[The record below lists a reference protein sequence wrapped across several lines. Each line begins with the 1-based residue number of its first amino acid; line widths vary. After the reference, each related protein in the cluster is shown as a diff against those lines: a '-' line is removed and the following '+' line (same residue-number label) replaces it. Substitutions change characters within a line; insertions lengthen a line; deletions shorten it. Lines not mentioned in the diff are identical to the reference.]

1 MPDKVQRVK
10 GVNDILPGEAKQWQ
24 ALEAVIQRVMKNYA
38 YGEIRPP
45 IFEKTELFA
54 RGVGEDTDIVSKEM
68 YSFSDMSGSSLT
80 LRPEL
85 TAGVVRSYI
94 QNNLQQVS
102 PVQKLWYEGPMFR
115 QERPQKGRYRQFWQ
129 FGAEAI
135 GSPNPEQDAE
145 MIVLFYAIL
154 QELGIADSVT
164 LKINSVGDAE
174 SRASYRSALQDYLRP
189 HLSELS
195 ETSQRRFESN
205 PLRILD
211 SKAPDDKEI
220 VKDAPK
226 IRECLNEVSAAHYEQ
241 VLDMLKAMEIPY
253 VQDDLLV
260 RGLDYYTH
268 TIFEF
273 TSDALGAQDAICGGG
288 RYNDLVQELGGASVP
303 AIGWASGIE
312 RLLLVIEAINPTNT
326 KASLDLFLV
335 VQGDDLRGKAPKLI
349 RKWRTAGLSCDSD
362 SLRRSVKAQMREAN
376 RQGAKYVAILG
387 EDEFSQGVVQL
398 KNFESGEQQAVAFD
412 QVVNSIKSQAVFLSA
427 AKNLDP

>member
-1 MPDKVQRVK
+1 MPQKIQRVK
-10 GVNDILPGEAKQWQ
+10 GVNDILPAEAKQWQ
-24 ALEAVIQRVMKNYA
+24 ALEAVVKKVMDRYA

-45 IFEKTELFA
+45 LFEKTELFA

-68 YSFSDMSGSSLT
+68 YTFSDMSKSSLT

-94 QNNLQQVS
+94 QNNLQQIS

-129 FGAEAI
+129 VGAEAI

-145 MIVLFYAIL
+145 MIALFYAIL
-154 QELGIADSVT
+154 EELGIAESVT
-164 LKINSVGDAE
+164 LKINSVGDSE
-174 SRASYRSALQDYLRP
+174 SRAQYRSALQDFLRP
-189 HLSELS
+189 HLSDLS
-195 ETSQRRFESN
+195 ETSQHRFETN

-211 SKAPDDKEI
+211 SKAPNDKAL
-220 VKDAPK
+220 VQNAPK
-226 IRECLNEVSAAHYEQ
+226 IRECLNATSAAHYEQ
-241 VLDMLKAMEIPY
+241 VLEMLEAMDIPY

-288 RYNDLVQELGGASVP
+288 RYNDLVKELGGQDVP

-312 RLLLVIEAINPTNT
+312 RLLLVVDALKPLPAE
-326 KASLDLFLV
+326 SDLDLFLIV
-335 VQGDDLRGKAPKLI
+335 LGDDLRTKAPQLLHE
-349 RKWRTAGLSCDSD
+349 WRNAGLKCDTD
-362 SLRRSVKAQMREAN
+362 SLRRSMKAQMREAN
-376 RQGAKYVAILG
+376 RQKARFVAILG
-387 EDEFSQGVVQL
+387 EEELAQGVVQL
-398 KNFESGEQQAVAFD
+398 KNFETSEQQPVAFEA
-412 QVVNSIKSQAVFLSA
+412 VVA
-427 AKNLDP
+427 AILDNN

>member
-1 MPDKVQRVK
+1 MPQKVQRVK
-10 GVNDILPGEAKQWQ
+10 GVNDILPAEAKQWQ
-24 ALEAVIQRVMKNYA
+24 ALEAVVKHVMDSYA

-68 YSFSDMSGSSLT
+68 YSFSDMSKSSLT

-94 QNNLQQVS
+94 QNNLQQIS

-145 MIVLFYAIL
+145 MIALFYAIL
-154 QELGIADSVT
+154 KELGIEKSVT
-164 LKINSVGDAE
+164 LKINSVGDSE
-174 SRASYRSALQDYLRP
+174 SRDIYRDALQSYLRP
-189 HLSELS
+189 HLNELS
-195 ETSQRRFESN
+195 ETSQKRFTTN

-211 SKAPDDKEI
+211 SKAPNDKEL
-220 VKDAPK
+220 VQDAPK
-226 IRECLNEVSAAHYEQ
+226 IRECLNDSSTAHYQE
-241 VLDMLKAMEIPY
+241 VLALLNAMDIPY

-288 RYNDLVQELGGASVP
+288 RYNDLVKELGGQDVP

-312 RLLLVIEAINPTNT
+312 RLLLVVDALQPLKPE
-326 KASLDLFLV
+326 SGLDLFLI
-335 VQGDDLRGKAPKLI
+335 VQGEDLRSEALKLI
-349 RKWRTAGLSCDSD
+349 HEWRGSGLRCDID
-362 SLRRSVKAQMREAN
+362 SLRRSMKAQMREAN
-376 RQGAKYVAILG
+376 RQDARYVAILG
-387 EDEFSQGVVQL
+387 EEEFEKGVVQL
-398 KNFESGEQQAVAFD
+398 KNFGTGEQEEISFD
-412 QVVNSIKSQAVFLSA
+412 AIVTKINSTLS
-427 AKNLDP
+427 P

>member
-10 GVNDILPGEAKQWQ
+10 GVNDILPGEARQWQ
-24 ALEAVIQRVMKNYA
+24 ALETVIQHVMNRYA
-38 YGEIRPP
+38 FGEIRPP
-45 IFEKTELFA
+45 VFEKTELFA

-68 YSFSDMSGSSLT
+68 YTFPDMSSTSLT

-94 QNNLQQVS
+94 QNNLQQIA

-135 GSPNPEQDAE
+135 GSPHPEQDVEVIA
-145 MIVLFYAIL
+145 LFYSIL
-154 QELGIADSVT
+154 RELGLTEAVT
-164 LKINSVGDAE
+164 LKINSVGDDE
-174 SRASYRSALQDYLRP
+174 SRRIYRQALRDFLAPR
-189 HLSELS
+189 LAELS
-195 ETSQRRFESN
+195 ATSQQRFETN

-211 SKAPDDKEI
+211 SKAPNDREI
-220 VKDAPK
+220 IKNAPR
-226 IRECLNEVSAAHYEQ
+226 IRDCLNPASAEHYDQ
-241 VLDMLKAMEIPY
+241 VLTMLDAMQIPY

-288 RYNDLVQELGGASVP
+288 RYNNLVKELGGNDVP

-312 RLLLVIEAINPTNT
+312 RLLLVINAVHPQETPAT
-326 KASLDLFLV
+326 LDLYLV
-335 VQGDDLRGKAPKLI
+335 VLGDALRSEAPALI
-349 RKWRTAGLSCDSD
+349 QSWRNAGLNCNVDT
-362 SLRRSVKAQMREAN
+362 LRRSLKAQLREAN
-376 RQGAKYVAILG
+376 RQGARYAAVLG
-387 EDEFSQGVVQL
+387 EDEFSRQVVQL
-398 KNFESGEQQAVAFD
+398 KNLETGEQQTVALNAVATTIAEGSSS
-412 QVVNSIKSQAVFLSA
+412 VTA
-427 AKNLDP
+427 

>member
-1 MPDKVQRVK
+1 MPKKVQRVK
-10 GVNDILPGEAKQWQ
+10 GVNDILPAEAKQWQ
-24 ALEAVIQRVMKNYA
+24 ALEAVVKNVMTRFA
-38 YGEIRPP
+38 FSEIRPP
-45 IFEKTELFA
+45 VFEKTELFA

-68 YSFSDMSGSSLT
+68 YSFTDMGQSSLT

-94 QNNLQQVS
+94 QNNLQQLS

-145 MIVLFYAIL
+145 IIALFFSIL
-154 QELGIADSVT
+154 NDLGITKSVT
-164 LKINSVGDAE
+164 LKINSVGDSE
-174 SRASYRSALQDYLRP
+174 SRATYRNKLQTYLRP
-189 HLSELS
+189 HLKELS
-195 ETSQRRFESN
+195 ETSQRRFETN

-211 SKAPDDKEI
+211 SKAPIDKEL

-226 IRECLNEVSAAHYEQ
+226 IRDCLNDASADHYRQ
-241 VLDMLKAMEIPY
+241 VLQMLESMEIPY

-288 RYNDLVQELGGASVP
+288 RYNDLVKELGGNDVP

-312 RLLLVIEAINPTNT
+312 RLLLVVDALKPLGAQPE
-326 KASLDLFLV
+326 LDLFIIV
-335 VQGDDLRGKAPKLI
+335 EDDDLRVQALQLI
-349 RKWRTAGLSCDSD
+349 NQWREAGLRCDMD
-362 SLRRSVKAQMREAN
+362 TLRRSMKSQMREAN
-376 RQGAKYVAILG
+376 RQGSRFVAIFG
-387 EDEFSQGVVQL
+387 DDEAKKGVVML
-398 KNFESGEQQAVAFD
+398 KNFETSEQHPVAFD
-412 QVVNSIKSQAVFLSA
+412 KLFATVNPGST
-427 AKNLDP
+427 N

>member
-1 MPDKVQRVK
+1 M
-10 GVNDILPGEAKQWQ
+10 LPEEAAKWQ
-24 ALEAVIQRVMKNYA
+24 ALEAVIQSVMDRFA

-68 YSFSDMSGSSLT
+68 YTFSDMSKSSLT

-94 QNNLQQVS
+94 QNNLQQIS

-145 MIVLFYAIL
+145 MIALFHAVL
-154 QELGIADSVT
+154 QELGIAGSVT
-164 LKINSVGDAE
+164 LKINSVGDTE
-174 SRASYRSALQDYLRP
+174 SRANYRDALQDYLRP
-189 HLSELS
+189 RLAELS
-195 ETSQRRFESN
+195 ETSQHRFETN

-211 SKAPDDKEI
+211 SKAPNDKDI
-220 VKDAPK
+220 VAGAPR
-226 IRECLNEVSAAHYEQ
+226 ILDCLNETSSNHYSQ
-241 VLDMLKAMEIPY
+241 VLSMLDNMGIDY

-288 RYNDLVQELGGASVP
+288 RYNDLVHELGGKETP

-312 RLLLVIEAINPTNT
+312 RLLLVIEAIKPLEIVT
-326 KASLDLFLV
+326 DIDCFLV
-335 VQGDDLRGKAPKLI
+335 VLGDELRQKAPGI
-349 RKWRTAGLSCDSD
+349 IQKWRSAGLICDFD
-362 SLRRSVKAQMREAN
+362 TMRRSMKAQMREAN
-376 RQGAKYVAILG
+376 RQGAAFAAILG
-387 EDEFSQGVVQL
+387 DEEFSQGVVQL
-398 KNFESGEQQAVAFD
+398 KNFETGEQNAVPLD
-412 QVVNSIKSQAVFLSA
+412 QLVPTIKT
-427 AKNLDP
+427 

>member
-1 MPDKVQRVK
+1 MPNKVQRVK
-10 GVNDILPGEAKQWQ
+10 GVNDILPTESRQWQ
-24 ALEAVIQRVMKNYA
+24 ALEAIILNVMKCFA

-45 IFEKTELFA
+45 LFEKTELFA

-68 YSFSDMSGSSLT
+68 YTFSDMSGNSLT

-135 GSPNPEQDAE
+135 GSPNPEQDVE
-145 MIVLFYAIL
+145 IIVLFYSIL

-164 LKINSVGDAE
+164 LKINSVGDGE
-174 SRASYRSALQDYLRP
+174 SRLSYRKALQNYLKPR
-189 HLSELS
+189 LNELS
-195 ETSQRRFESN
+195 ETSQRRFETN

-211 SKAPDDKEI
+211 SKAPNDREI
-220 VKDAPK
+220 IKKAPR
-226 IRECLNEVSAAHYEQ
+226 IRECLNAASAAHYEA
-241 VLDMLKAMEIPY
+241 VLAMLETNEIPY

-288 RYNDLVQELGGASVP
+288 RYNDLVRELGGSDVP

-312 RLLLVIEAINPTNT
+312 RLLLVVDAIKPLG
-326 KASLDLFLV
+326 SDPVLDLYLV
-335 VQGDDLRGKAPKLI
+335 VLGDKLRTEGPRLVQT
-349 RKWRTAGLSCDSD
+349 WRSAGLSCDFD
-362 SLRRSVKAQMREAN
+362 TLRRSLKAQMREAN
-376 RQGAKYVAILG
+376 RQGARFAAILG
-387 EDEFSQGVVQL
+387 EDEFSKGIVQL
-398 KNFESGEQQAVAFD
+398 KNFESGEQRAVTFD
-412 QVVNSIKSQAVFLSA
+412 KVPGLISST
-427 AKNLDP
+427 

>member
-1 MPDKVQRVK
+1 MPNKVQRVK
-10 GVNDILPGEAKQWQ
+10 GVNDILPGEARQWQ
-24 ALEAVIQRVMKNYA
+24 ALESVIQTVMQRYA

-68 YSFSDMSGSSLT
+68 YTFSDMSGSALT

-94 QNNLQQVS
+94 QNNLQQIS

-135 GSPNPEQDAE
+135 GSPNPEQDVE
-145 MIVLFYAIL
+145 MIALFFAIL

-164 LKINSVGDAE
+164 LKINSVGDSE
-174 SRASYRSALQDYLRP
+174 SRANYRTALQDFLRP
-189 HLSELS
+189 RLKDLS
-195 ETSQRRFESN
+195 ETSQQRFESN

-211 SKAPDDKEI
+211 SKAPNDKEI
-220 VKDAPK
+220 VKNAPK
-226 IRECLNEVSAAHYEQ
+226 IRECLNDVSATHYEQ
-241 VLDMLKAMEIPY
+241 VLNMLKEMGIPY

-288 RYNDLVQELGGASVP
+288 RYNDLVKELGGSDVP
-303 AIGWASGIE
+303 AIGWAAGIE
-312 RLLLVIEAINPTNT
+312 RLLLVIEAMKPIDSA
-326 KASLDLFLV
+326 ASLDLFLV
-335 VQGDDLRGKAPKLI
+335 VPNDDLRVKAPKI
-349 RKWRTAGLSCDSD
+349 IQEWRSAGLSCDFD
-362 SLRRSVKAQMREAN
+362 TLRRSMKAQMREAN
-376 RQGAKYVAILG
+376 RQGARYVAIFG
-387 EDEFSQGVVQL
+387 DEEFAQDMVQL
-398 KNFESGEQQAVAFD
+398 KNFETGEQEAVTFAK
-412 QVVNSIKSQAVFLSA
+412 VVEAIK
-427 AKNLDP
+427 KD

>member
-1 MPDKVQRVK
+1 MPDRVQRVK
-10 GVNDILPGEAKQWQ
+10 GVNDILPEEAAQWQ
-24 ALEAVIQRVMKNYA
+24 ALETVIRDVMARFA

-68 YSFSDMSGSSLT
+68 YTFQDMSQSSLT

-85 TAGVVRSYI
+85 TAGVVRSYV
-94 QNNLQQVS
+94 QNNLQQIS

-145 MIVLFYAIL
+145 MIALFHTIL
-154 QELGIADSVT
+154 IELEIAGSVT
-164 LKINSVGDAE
+164 LKINSVGDSE
-174 SRASYRSALQDYLRP
+174 SRATYRRALQDYLRP
-189 HLSELS
+189 RLAELS
-195 ETSQRRFESN
+195 ETSQQRFETN

-211 SKAPDDKEI
+211 SKAPNDKEI
-220 VKDAPK
+220 VADAPK
-226 IRECLNEVSAAHYEQ
+226 ILDCLNDSSASHYQQ
-241 VLDMLKAMEIPY
+241 VLRMLDDMGIAY

-288 RYNDLVQELGGASVP
+288 RYNDLVHELGGKETP

-312 RLLLVIEAINPTNT
+312 RLLLVIDAIRPLSPKTGI
-326 KASLDLFLV
+326 DCFLV
-335 VQGDDLRGKAPKLI
+335 VLGDDLREMAPGI
-349 RKWRTAGLSCDSD
+349 VQKWRSAGLSCDFD
-362 SLRRSVKAQMREAN
+362 SMRRSMKAQLREAN
-376 RQGAKYVAILG
+376 RQGAVYAAILG
-387 EDEFSQGVVQL
+387 DEEFAKGLVQL
-398 KNFESGEQQAVAFD
+398 KNFESGEQTEVPLDKVAD
-412 QVVNSIKSQAVFLSA
+412 LIKS
-427 AKNLDP
+427 

>member
-1 MPDKVQRVK
+1 ERVVK
-10 GVNDILPGEAKQWQ
+10 H
-24 ALEAVIQRVMKNYA
+24 VMNSYA

-68 YSFSDMSGSSLT
+68 YTFSDMSKSSLT

-94 QNNLQQVS
+94 QNNLQQIS
-102 PVQKLWYEGPMFR
+102 PLQKLWYEGPMFR

-135 GSPNPEQDAE
+135 GSPHPEQDAE
-145 MIVLFYAIL
+145 MIALFYAIL
-154 QELGIADSVT
+154 KKLGIEKSVK
-164 LKINSVGDAE
+164 LKINSVGDSE
-174 SRASYRSALQDYLRP
+174 SRAIYRNSLQEYLRP
-189 HLSELS
+189 HLSSLS

-211 SKAPDDKEI
+211 SKAPNDKEL

-226 IRECLNEVSAAHYEQ
+226 IRKCLNEASATHYAE
-241 VLDMLKAMEIPY
+241 VLKMLKAMDIPY

-288 RYNDLVQELGGASVP
+288 RYNDLVKELGGQDVP

-312 RLLLVIEAINPTNT
+312 RLLLVVEALQPMQTD
-326 KASLDLFLV
+326 SGLDLFLIV
-335 VQGDDLRGKAPKLI
+335 TGDESRLSASKLI
-349 RKWRTAGLSCDSD
+349 NKWRSAGLNCDMD
-362 SLRRSVKAQMREAN
+362 TLRRSMKAQMREAN
-376 RQGAKYVAILG
+376 RQQARYVAILG
-387 EDEFSQGVVQL
+387 EEELGQGVVQL
-398 KNFESGEQQAVAFD
+398 KNFDSGEQEAVAFND
-412 QVVNSIKSQAVFLSA
+412 VVLRVGDTQ
-427 AKNLDP
+427 

>member
-1 MPDKVQRVK
+1 MPNKVQRVK
-10 GVNDILPGEAKQWQ
+10 GVNDILPTESRQWQ
-24 ALEAVIQRVMKNYA
+24 ALEAIILNVMKCFA

-45 IFEKTELFA
+45 VFEKTELFA

-68 YSFSDMSGSSLT
+68 YTFSDMSGNSLT

-135 GSPNPEQDAE
+135 GSPNPEQDVE
-145 MIVLFYAIL
+145 IIVLFYSIL

-164 LKINSVGDAE
+164 LKINSVGDGE
-174 SRASYRSALQDYLRP
+174 SRLSYRKALQNYLKPR
-189 HLSELS
+189 LNELS
-195 ETSQRRFESN
+195 ETSQRRFETN

-211 SKAPDDKEI
+211 SKAPNDREI
-220 VKDAPK
+220 IKKAPR
-226 IRECLNEVSAAHYEQ
+226 IRECLNAASAAHYEA
-241 VLDMLKAMEIPY
+241 VLAMLETNEIPY

-288 RYNDLVQELGGASVP
+288 RYNDLVRELGGSDVP

-312 RLLLVIEAINPTNT
+312 RLLLVVDAIKPLG
-326 KASLDLFLV
+326 SDPVLDLYLV
-335 VQGDDLRGKAPKLI
+335 VLGDKLRTEGPRLVQT
-349 RKWRTAGLSCDSD
+349 WRSAGLSCDFD
-362 SLRRSVKAQMREAN
+362 TLRRSLKAQMREAN
-376 RQGAKYVAILG
+376 RQGARFAAILG
-387 EDEFSQGVVQL
+387 EDEFSKGIVQL
-398 KNFESGEQQAVAFD
+398 KNFESGEQRAVTFD
-412 QVVNSIKSQAVFLSA
+412 KVPGLISST
-427 AKNLDP
+427 

>member
-1 MPDKVQRVK
+1 MPQKVQRVK
-10 GVNDILPGEAKQWQ
+10 GVNDILPVEAKQWQ
-24 ALEAVIQRVMKNYA
+24 ALERVVKQVMHSYA

-68 YSFSDMSGSSLT
+68 YSFSDMSKSSLT

-94 QNNLQQVS
+94 QNNLQQIS

-135 GSPNPEQDAE
+135 GSPNPEQDVE
-145 MIVLFYAIL
+145 MIALFYAIL
-154 QELGIADSVT
+154 KELGIEKSVT
-164 LKINSVGDAE
+164 LKINSVGDSE
-174 SRASYRSALQDYLRP
+174 SRAIYRNSLQEYLRP
-189 HLSELS
+189 HLSSLS
-195 ETSQRRFESN
+195 ETSQKRFESN

-211 SKAPDDKEI
+211 SKAPNDKAL

-226 IRECLNEVSAAHYEQ
+226 IRSCLNDASATHYAEV
-241 VLDMLKAMEIPY
+241 LKMLEAMDIPY
-253 VQDDLLV
+253 VQEDLLV

-288 RYNDLVQELGGASVP
+288 RYNDLVKELGGQDVP

-312 RLLLVIEAINPTNT
+312 RLLLVVAALQPMQID
-326 KASLDLFLV
+326 SGLDLFLIIT
-335 VQGDDLRGKAPKLI
+335 GDDSRLSASKLI
-349 RKWRTAGLSCDSD
+349 NKWRSAGLNCDMD
-362 SLRRSVKAQMREAN
+362 TLRRSMKAQMREAN
-376 RQGAKYVAILG
+376 RQQARYVAILG
-387 EDEFSQGVVQL
+387 DEELGQGVVQL
-398 KNFESGEQQAVAFD
+398 KNFDSGEQEAVTFEDVISKINQAV
-412 QVVNSIKSQAVFLSA
+412 SS
-427 AKNLDP
+427 

>member
-10 GVNDILPGEAKQWQ
+10 GVNDILPVEARQWQ
-24 ALEAVIQRVMKNYA
+24 VLEAVIQKVMNRYA

-68 YSFSDMSGSSLT
+68 YSFSDLGGSSLT

-94 QNNLQQVS
+94 QNNLQQIS

-135 GSPNPEQDAE
+135 GSPNPEQDVE
-145 MIVLFYAIL
+145 MIALFYAIL
-154 QELGIADSVT
+154 KELGITDSVT
-164 LKINSVGDAE
+164 LKINSVGDTE
-174 SRASYRSALQDYLRP
+174 SRTAYRSALQDYLKP

-195 ETSQRRFESN
+195 ETSQARFESN

-211 SKAPDDKEI
+211 SKAPQDKEL

-226 IRECLNEVSAAHYEQ
+226 IRECLNEASANHYDQ
-241 VLDMLKAMEIPY
+241 VLSMLKDLKIPY
-253 VQDDLLV
+253 TQDDLLV

-288 RYNDLVQELGGASVP
+288 RYNDLVKELGGNDVP

-312 RLLLVIEAINPTNT
+312 RLLLVVEAIKPMNT
-326 KASLDLFLV
+326 DPVLDLYLV
-335 VQGDDLRGKAPKLI
+335 VLGDELRIKAPQLV
-349 RKWRTAGLSCDSD
+349 RDWRDQGLSCDAD
-362 SLRRSVKAQMREAN
+362 ALRRSMKAQMREAN
-376 RQGAKYVAILG
+376 RQGARFVAILG

-398 KNFESGEQQAVAFD
+398 KNFESGEQETVAFD
-412 QVVNSIKSQAVFLSA
+412 QVAKTVLNSLSERSEES
-427 AKNLDP
+427 

>member
-1 MPDKVQRVK
+1 MPQKVQRVK

-24 ALEAVIQRVMKNYA
+24 ALEAIVGQVMDSYA
-38 YGEIRPP
+38 FGEIRPP

-68 YSFSDMSGSSLT
+68 YTFSDMSKASLT

-94 QNNLQQVS
+94 QNNLQQIS

-145 MIVLFYAIL
+145 MIALFYAIL
-154 QELGIADSVT
+154 RELGIENSVT
-164 LKINSVGDAE
+164 LKINSVGDGE
-174 SRASYRSALQDYLRP
+174 SRAIYRDSLQAYLKP
-189 HLSELS
+189 HLNELS
-195 ETSQRRFESN
+195 ETSQQRFETN

-211 SKAPDDKEI
+211 SKAPNDKEL
-220 VKDAPK
+220 VKNAPK
-226 IRECLNEVSAAHYEQ
+226 IRECLNESSAAHYAD
-241 VLDMLKAMEIPY
+241 VLKMLEAMDIPY
-253 VQDDLLV
+253 IQDDLLV

-288 RYNDLVQELGGASVP
+288 RYNDLIKDLGGQDVP

-312 RLLLVIEAINPTNT
+312 RLLLVVDALQPLKPKTG
-326 KASLDLFLV
+326 LDLFLI
-335 VQGDDLRGKAPKLI
+335 VQGDELREKAPSLVYQ
-349 RKWRTAGLSCDSD
+349 WRSAGLKCDMD
-362 SLRRSVKAQMREAN
+362 TLRRSMKAQMREAN
-376 RQGAKYVAILG
+376 RQETRFVAILG
-387 EDEFSQGVVQL
+387 EEEFGRNVVQL
-398 KNFESGEQQAVAFD
+398 KNFATGEQEEVPFD
-412 QVVNSIKSQAVFLSA
+412 KVVSKIS
-427 AKNLDP
+427 

>member
-10 GVNDILPGEAKQWQ
+10 GVNDILPNEARQWQ
-24 ALEAVIQRVMKNYA
+24 ALERIIQDVMQRYA

-68 YSFSDMSGSSLT
+68 YSLTDMSKTSLT

-94 QNNLQQVS
+94 QNNLQQIS

-135 GSPNPEQDAE
+135 GSPHPEQDVE
-145 MIVLFYAIL
+145 MIALFQAIL
-154 QELGIADSVT
+154 DELGIAGSVT
-164 LKINSVGDAE
+164 LKINSVGDSE
-174 SRASYRSALQDYLRP
+174 SRATYRSALQDYLRP
-189 HLSELS
+189 HLNELS
-195 ETSQRRFESN
+195 ETSQIRFESN

-211 SKAPDDKEI
+211 SKDPRDKEL

-226 IRECLNEVSAAHYEQ
+226 IRECLNEASANHYEQ
-241 VLDMLKAMEIPY
+241 VLKMLDIMDISY

-288 RYNDLVQELGGASVP
+288 RYNDLVHELGGKEVP

-312 RLLLVIEAINPTNT
+312 RLLLVVETISPLN
-326 KASLDLFLV
+326 ASPELDLFLIV
-335 VQGDDLRGKAPKLI
+335 LGDDLRTQAPQLI
-349 RKWRTAGLSCDSD
+349 RDWRIAGLSCDSD
-362 SLRRSVKAQMREAN
+362 SLRRSMKAQMREAN
-376 RQGAKYVAILG
+376 RQGAKFVAILG
-387 EDEFSQGVVQL
+387 EDEFAMGVVQL
-398 KNFESGEQQAVAFD
+398 KNFESGEQESVAFN
-412 QVVNSIKSQAVFLSA
+412 QVVGTINDSI
-427 AKNLDP
+427 

>member
-1 MPDKVQRVK
+1 MPDRVQRVK
-10 GVNDILPGEAKQWQ
+10 GVNDILPEEAAQWQ
-24 ALEAVIQRVMKNYA
+24 ALETIIQDVMDRFS

-68 YSFSDMSGSSLT
+68 YTFSDMSKSSLT

-135 GSPNPEQDAE
+135 GSPNPEQDVEIIA
-145 MIVLFYAIL
+145 LFHAVL
-154 QELGIADSVT
+154 QELGIAGSVT
-164 LKINSVGDAE
+164 LKINSVGDSE
-174 SRASYRSALQDYLRP
+174 SRATYRNALQDYLRP
-189 HLSELS
+189 RLAELS
-195 ETSQRRFESN
+195 ETSQHRFESN

-211 SKAPDDKEI
+211 SKAPNDKAI
-220 VKDAPK
+220 VAGAPR
-226 IRECLNEVSAAHYEQ
+226 ILDCLNETSSQHYSQ
-241 VLDMLKAMEIPY
+241 VLRMLDDMGIDY

-288 RYNDLVQELGGASVP
+288 RYNDLVHELGGKETP

-312 RLLLVIEAINPTNT
+312 RLLLVIEAMKPLETRSKI
-326 KASLDLFLV
+326 DCFLV
-335 VQGDDLRGKAPKLI
+335 ALGDDLREKAPGI
-349 RKWRTAGLSCDSD
+349 MQTWRSEGLTCDFD
-362 SLRRSVKAQMREAN
+362 TLRRSMKAQMREAN
-376 RQGAKYVAILG
+376 RQGAAYAAILG
-387 EDEFSQGVVQL
+387 DEEYAQGVVQL
-398 KNFESGEQQAVAFD
+398 KNFETGEQSAVPID
-412 QVVNSIKSQAVFLSA
+412 KVVEAIRSA
-427 AKNLDP
+427 

>member
-10 GVNDILPGEAKQWQ
+10 GVNDILPEEAAQWQ
-24 ALEAVIQRVMKNYA
+24 ALETVIRSVMSRFA

-54 RGVGEDTDIVSKEM
+54 RGVGENTDIVSKEM
-68 YSFSDMSGSSLT
+68 YTFSDMSNSSLT

-135 GSPNPEQDAE
+135 GSPHPEQDVE
-145 MIVLFYAIL
+145 MIALFDAIL
-154 QELGIADSVT
+154 TELEITESVT
-164 LKINSVGDAE
+164 LKINSVGDTE
-174 SRASYRSALQDYLRP
+174 SRAIYRSTLQDYLRP
-189 HLSELS
+189 RLAELS
-195 ETSQRRFESN
+195 ETSQQRFETN

-211 SKAPDDKEI
+211 SKAPNDKEI
-220 VKDAPK
+220 VAAAPR
-226 IRECLNEVSAAHYEQ
+226 ILDCLNESSAQHYKQ
-241 VLDMLKAMEIPY
+241 VLAMLDEVGIEY

-273 TSDALGAQDAICGGG
+273 TSNALGAQDAICGGG
-288 RYNDLVQELGGASVP
+288 RYNDLVQELGGKETP

-312 RLLLVIEAINPTNT
+312 RLLLVIEATKPMKSKTNI
-326 KASLDLFLV
+326 DCYLV
-335 VQGDDLRGKAPKLI
+335 ALEDNLRTHAPGI
-349 RKWRTAGLSCDSD
+349 IQKWRSAGLSCDFD
-362 SLRRSVKAQMREAN
+362 TLRRSMKAQLREAN
-376 RQGAKYVAILG
+376 RQGAQYAAILG
-387 EDEFSQGVVQL
+387 NEEFSQGIVQL
-398 KNFESGEQQAVAFD
+398 KNFETGEQTAVPLD
-412 QVVNSIKSQAVFLSA
+412 QVVKSILSQ
-427 AKNLDP
+427 

>member
-1 MPDKVQRVK
+1 MPEKVQRVK
-10 GVNDILPGEAKQWQ
+10 GVNDILPEEAKQWQ
-24 ALEAVIQRVMKNYA
+24 ALESVVKHVMEKFA
-38 YGEIRPP
+38 FGEIRPP

-68 YSFSDMSGSSLT
+68 YSFSDMSKSSLT

-94 QNNLQQVS
+94 QNNLQQIS

-145 MIVLFYAIL
+145 MIALFFAIL
-154 QELGIADSVT
+154 KALGIEKSVL
-164 LKINSVGDAE
+164 LKINSVGDSE
-174 SRASYRSALQDYLRP
+174 SRATYRKALQDFLRP

-195 ETSQRRFESN
+195 ETSQHRFESN

-211 SKAPDDKEI
+211 SKAPNDKLL
-220 VKDAPK
+220 VKNAPK
-226 IRECLNEVSAAHYEQ
+226 IRECLNASSKTHYAEV
-241 VLDMLKAMEIPY
+241 LKMLEAMGIPY

-288 RYNDLVQELGGASVP
+288 RYNDLVKELGGQDVP

-312 RLLLVIEAINPTNT
+312 RLLLVVEALRPLEV
-326 KASLDLFLV
+326 ASGLDLFLIV
-335 VQGDDLRGKAPKLI
+335 LGDELRLTAPKLVHE
-349 RKWRTAGLSCDSD
+349 WREAGLSCDMD
-362 SLRRSVKAQMREAN
+362 TLRRSMKAQMREAN
-376 RQGAKYVAILG
+376 RQEARYVAILG
-387 EDEFSQGVVQL
+387 EEEFDQGVVQL
-398 KNFESGEQQAVAFD
+398 KNFETGEQEAVSFENVAS
-412 QVVNSIKSQAVFLSA
+412 VIINALSS
-427 AKNLDP
+427 

>member
-10 GVNDILPGEAKQWQ
+10 GVNDILPVEAKQWQ
-24 ALEAVIQRVMKNYA
+24 ALETVVRDVMTRFS

-68 YSFSDMSGSSLT
+68 YSFNDMGQSSLT

-94 QNNLQQVS
+94 QNNLQQLS

-145 MIVLFYAIL
+145 MIALFYAIL
-154 QELGIADSVT
+154 TELGISESVT
-164 LKINSVGDAE
+164 LKINSVGDSE
-174 SRASYRSALQDYLRP
+174 SRATYRSRLQDYLRP
-189 HLSELS
+189 HFSELS
-195 ETSQRRFESN
+195 ETSQIRFETN

-211 SKAPDDKEI
+211 SKAPVDREL

-226 IRECLNEVSAAHYEQ
+226 IRNCLNQASSDHYGQ
-241 VLDMLKAMEIPY
+241 VLQMLESMEIPY

-288 RYNDLVQELGGASVP
+288 RYNDLVKELGGNDVP

-312 RLLLVIEAINPTNT
+312 RLLLVVEALKPQVIG
-326 KASLDLFLV
+326 SELDLFLIV
-335 VQGDDLRGKAPKLI
+335 ENDELRVRALQLVNQ
-349 RKWRTAGLSCDSD
+349 WRRAGLSCDMD
-362 SLRRSVKAQMREAN
+362 TLRRSLKSQMREAN
-376 RQGAKYVAILG
+376 RQGSRFVAIFG
-387 EDEFSQGVVQL
+387 EEEVNKGIVLL
-398 KNFESGEQQAVAFD
+398 KNFETGEQKPVTFD
-412 QVVNSIKSQAVFLSA
+412 KVFSA
-427 AKNLDP
+427 IHLGPPT

>member
-10 GVNDILPGEAKQWQ
+10 GVNDILPVEAKQWQ
-24 ALEAVIQRVMKNYA
+24 ALETVVRDVMTRFS

-68 YSFSDMSGSSLT
+68 YSFNDMGQSSLT

-94 QNNLQQVS
+94 QNNLQQLS

-145 MIVLFYAIL
+145 MIALFYAIL
-154 QELGIADSVT
+154 TELGISESVT
-164 LKINSVGDAE
+164 LKINSVGDSE
-174 SRASYRSALQDYLRP
+174 SRATYRSRLQDYLRP
-189 HLSELS
+189 HFSELS
-195 ETSQRRFESN
+195 ETSQIRFETN

-211 SKAPDDKEI
+211 SKAPVDREL

-226 IRECLNEVSAAHYEQ
+226 IRNCLNQASSDHYGQ
-241 VLDMLKAMEIPY
+241 VLQMLESMEIPY
-253 VQDDLLV
+253 VQNDLLV

-288 RYNDLVQELGGASVP
+288 RYNDLVKELGGNDVP
-303 AIGWASGIE
+303 AIG
-312 RLLLVIEAINPTNT
+312 
-326 KASLDLFLV
+326 
-335 VQGDDLRGKAPKLI
+335 
-349 RKWRTAGLSCDSD
+349 
-362 SLRRSVKAQMREAN
+362 
-376 RQGAKYVAILG
+376 
-387 EDEFSQGVVQL
+387 
-398 KNFESGEQQAVAFD
+398 
-412 QVVNSIKSQAVFLSA
+412 
-427 AKNLDP
+427 

>member
-1 MPDKVQRVK
+1 M
-10 GVNDILPGEAKQWQ
+10 LPEEAAKWQ
-24 ALEAVIQRVMKNYA
+24 ALEAVIQSVMDRFA

-68 YSFSDMSGSSLT
+68 YTFSDMSKSSLT

-94 QNNLQQVS
+94 QNNLQQIS

-145 MIVLFYAIL
+145 MIALFHAVL
-154 QELGIADSVT
+154 QELGIAGSVT
-164 LKINSVGDAE
+164 LKINSVGDTE
-174 SRASYRSALQDYLRP
+174 SRANYRDALQDYLRP
-189 HLSELS
+189 RLAELS
-195 ETSQRRFESN
+195 ETSQHRFETN

-211 SKAPDDKEI
+211 SKAPNDKDI
-220 VKDAPK
+220 VAGAPR
-226 IRECLNEVSAAHYEQ
+226 ILDCLNETSSNHYSQ
-241 VLDMLKAMEIPY
+241 VLSMLDNMGIDY

-288 RYNDLVQELGGASVP
+288 RYNDLVHELGGKETP

-312 RLLLVIEAINPTNT
+312 RLLLVIEAIKPLEIVT
-326 KASLDLFLV
+326 DIDCFLV
-335 VQGDDLRGKAPKLI
+335 VLGDELRQKAPGI
-349 RKWRTAGLSCDSD
+349 IQKWRSAGLICDFD
-362 SLRRSVKAQMREAN
+362 TMRRSMKAQMREAN
-376 RQGAKYVAILG
+376 RQGAAFAAILG
-387 EDEFSQGVVQL
+387 DEEFSQGVVQL
-398 KNFESGEQQAVAFD
+398 KNSETGEQNAVPLD
-412 QVVNSIKSQAVFLSA
+412 QVVPTIKT
-427 AKNLDP
+427 

>member
-10 GVNDILPGEAKQWQ
+10 GVNDILPEEAAQWQ
-24 ALEAVIQRVMKNYA
+24 ALETTIRQVMERFS

-68 YSFSDMSGSSLT
+68 YTFKDMSQTSLT

-85 TAGVVRSYI
+85 TAGVVRSYV

-135 GSPNPEQDAE
+135 GSPNPEQDVE
-145 MIVLFYAIL
+145 MIALFHAIL
-154 QELGIADSVT
+154 QELGIAGSVT

-174 SRASYRSALQDYLRP
+174 SRAIYRNALQDYLRP
-189 HLSELS
+189 RLAELS
-195 ETSQRRFESN
+195 ETSQHRFETN

-211 SKAPDDKEI
+211 SKAPNDKEI
-220 VKDAPK
+220 VAGAPK
-226 IRECLNEVSAAHYEQ
+226 IIDCLNESSAQHYKQ
-241 VLDMLKAMEIPY
+241 VLAMLDDMGIDY

-273 TSDALGAQDAICGGG
+273 ASDALGAQDAICGGG
-288 RYNDLVQELGGASVP
+288 RYNDLVHELGGKETP

-312 RLLLVIEAINPTNT
+312 RLLLVIEAIKPLET
-326 KASLDLFLV
+326 KTDIDCFLV
-335 VQGDDLRGKAPKLI
+335 ALGDDLRLKAPGI
-349 RKWRTAGLSCDSD
+349 IQKWRQQGLSCDFD
-362 SLRRSVKAQMREAN
+362 TMRRSMKAQMREAN
-376 RQGAKYVAILG
+376 RQGAAYAAILG
-387 EDEFSQGVVQL
+387 DEEFSQGVVQL
-398 KNFESGEQQAVAFD
+398 KNFETGDQTAVPFEKVAET
-412 QVVNSIKSQAVFLSA
+412 ILS
-427 AKNLDP
+427 

>member
-1 MPDKVQRVK
+1 MPQKIQRVK
-10 GVNDILPGEAKQWQ
+10 GVNDILPQEAKQWQ
-24 ALEAVIQRVMKNYA
+24 ALEQVVKQVMERYA
-38 YGEIRPP
+38 FGEIRPP

-68 YSFSDMSGSSLT
+68 YSFSDMSKSSLT

-94 QNNLQQVS
+94 QNNLQQIS

-145 MIVLFYAIL
+145 MIALFYAIL
-154 QELGIADSVT
+154 KELGIENSVT
-164 LKINSVGDAE
+164 LKINSVGDTE
-174 SRASYRSALQDYLRP
+174 SRATYRKSLQEYLRP
-189 HLSELS
+189 HLRSLS
-195 ETSQRRFESN
+195 ETSQKRFESN

-211 SKAPDDKEI
+211 SKAPNDKEL

-226 IRECLNEVSAAHYEQ
+226 IRDCLNSASATHYAEVLE
-241 VLDMLKAMEIPY
+241 MLKVMDIPY

-288 RYNDLVQELGGASVP
+288 RYNDLVLELGGQDVP

-312 RLLLVIEAINPTNT
+312 RLLLVVEALQPLEAN
-326 KASLDLFLV
+326 SGLDLFLI
-335 VQGDDLRGKAPKLI
+335 VQGEDLRVKASQLI
-349 RKWRTAGLSCDSD
+349 HDWRSTGLKCDMD
-362 SLRRSVKAQMREAN
+362 TLRRSMKAQMREAN
-376 RQGAKYVAILG
+376 RQESRYVAILG
-387 EDEFSQGVVQL
+387 EEEFGQGVVQL
-398 KNFESGEQQAVAFD
+398 KNFETGVQEAVTFKD
-412 QVVNSIKSQAVFLSA
+412 VVSCINKSRSV
-427 AKNLDP
+427 

>member
-1 MPDKVQRVK
+1 MPQKVQRVK

-24 ALEAVIQRVMKNYA
+24 ALEAIVGQVMDSYA
-38 YGEIRPP
+38 FGEIRPP

-68 YSFSDMSGSSLT
+68 YTFSDMSKASLT

-94 QNNLQQVS
+94 QNNLQQIS
-102 PVQKLWYEGPMFR
+102 PAQKLWYEGPMFR

-145 MIVLFYAIL
+145 MIALFYAIL
-154 QELGIADSVT
+154 RELGIENSVT
-164 LKINSVGDAE
+164 LKINSVGDGE
-174 SRASYRSALQDYLRP
+174 SRAIYRDSLQAYLKP
-189 HLSELS
+189 HLNELS
-195 ETSQRRFESN
+195 ETSQQRFETN

-211 SKAPDDKEI
+211 SKAPNDKEL
-220 VKDAPK
+220 VKNAPK
-226 IRECLNEVSAAHYEQ
+226 IRECLNESSAAHYAD
-241 VLDMLKAMEIPY
+241 VLKMLEAMDIPY
-253 VQDDLLV
+253 IQDDLLV

-288 RYNDLVQELGGASVP
+288 RYNDLIKDLGGQDVP

-312 RLLLVIEAINPTNT
+312 RLLLVVDALQPLKPKTG
-326 KASLDLFLV
+326 LDLFLI
-335 VQGDDLRGKAPKLI
+335 VQGDELREKAPSLVYQ
-349 RKWRTAGLSCDSD
+349 WRSAGLKCDMD
-362 SLRRSVKAQMREAN
+362 TLRRSMKAQMREAN
-376 RQGAKYVAILG
+376 RQETRFVAILG
-387 EDEFSQGVVQL
+387 EEEFGRNVVQL
-398 KNFESGEQQAVAFD
+398 KNFATGEQEEVPFD
-412 QVVNSIKSQAVFLSA
+412 KVVSKIS
-427 AKNLDP
+427 

>member
-1 MPDKVQRVK
+1 MPQKVQRVK
-10 GVNDILPGEAKQWQ
+10 GVNDILPQEAKQWQ
-24 ALEAVIQRVMKNYA
+24 ALEQVVKQVMARYA
-38 YGEIRPP
+38 FGEIRPP

-68 YSFSDMSGSSLT
+68 YTFSDMSKSSLT

-94 QNNLQQVS
+94 QNNLQQIS

-145 MIVLFYAIL
+145 MIALFYAIL
-154 QELGIADSVT
+154 KELKIEKSVT
-164 LKINSVGDAE
+164 LKINSVGDGE
-174 SRASYRSALQDYLRP
+174 SRATYRNSLQTYLRP
-189 HLSELS
+189 HLSSLS
-195 ETSQRRFESN
+195 ETSQKRFESN

-211 SKAPDDKEI
+211 SKAPNDREL

-226 IRECLNEVSAAHYEQ
+226 IRECLNEASATHYAE
-241 VLDMLKAMEIPY
+241 VLEMLQAMEIPY

-288 RYNDLVQELGGASVP
+288 RYNDLVQELGGQDVP

-312 RLLLVIEAINPTNT
+312 RLLLVVEALQP
-326 KASLDLFLV
+326 LDVNSGLALFLI
-335 VQGDDLRGKAPKLI
+335 VQGEDLRVEASKLI
-349 RKWRTAGLSCDSD
+349 NKWRSAGLTCDMD
-362 SLRRSVKAQMREAN
+362 TLRRSMKAQMREAN
-376 RQGAKYVAILG
+376 RQEASYVAILG
-387 EDEFSQGVVQL
+387 EEEFAKRIVQL
-398 KNFESGEQQAVAFD
+398 KNFETGD
-412 QVVNSIKSQAVFLSA
+412 QKTVPFENVVDVINEK
-427 AKNLDP
+427 

>member
-10 GVNDILPGEAKQWQ
+10 GVNDILPAEARQWQ
-24 ALEAVIQRVMKNYA
+24 ALETVIKTVMDRFA

-68 YSFSDMSGSSLT
+68 YSFTDMSNTSMT

-94 QNNLQQVS
+94 QNNLQQIS

-135 GSPNPEQDAE
+135 GSPNPEQDVE
-145 MIVLFYAIL
+145 MIALFYAVL
-154 QELGIADSVT
+154 KELGIEGSVT
-164 LKINSVGDAE
+164 LKINSVGDTE
-174 SRASYRSALQDYLRP
+174 SRETYRTALQDYLRP
-189 HLSELS
+189 HLNELS
-195 ETSQRRFESN
+195 ETSQRRFQTN

-211 SKAPDDKEI
+211 SKAPNDKEL

-226 IRECLNEVSAAHYEQ
+226 IRECLNESSTSHYDQ
-241 VLDMLKAMEIPY
+241 VLVMLNEMDIPF

-288 RYNDLVQELGGASVP
+288 RYNDLVKELGGQDVP

-312 RLLLVIEAINPTNT
+312 RLLLVVEALHPAEPKTD
-326 KASLDLFLV
+326 LDLFLIIM
-335 VQGDDLRGKAPKLI
+335 GDDLRVKAPGLI
-349 RKWRTAGLSCDSD
+349 NQWRSAGLRCDSD
-362 SLRRSVKAQMREAN
+362 ALRRSMKAQMREAN
-376 RQGAKYVAILG
+376 RQGARYVAILG
-387 EDEFSQGVVQL
+387 EDEFTQGVVQL
-398 KNFESGEQQAVAFD
+398 KNFESGEQTAVSFDKVVSTINPQAGD
-412 QVVNSIKSQAVFLSA
+412 
-427 AKNLDP
+427 

>member
-1 MPDKVQRVK
+1 M
-10 GVNDILPGEAKQWQ
+10 LPEEAAKWQ
-24 ALEAVIQRVMKNYA
+24 ALEAVIQSVMDRFA

-68 YSFSDMSGSSLT
+68 YTFSDMSKSSLT

-94 QNNLQQVS
+94 QNNLQQIS

-145 MIVLFYAIL
+145 MIALFHAVL
-154 QELGIADSVT
+154 QELGIAGSVT
-164 LKINSVGDAE
+164 LKINSVGDTE
-174 SRASYRSALQDYLRP
+174 SRANYRDALQDYLRP
-189 HLSELS
+189 RLAELS
-195 ETSQRRFESN
+195 ETSQHRFETN

-211 SKAPDDKEI
+211 SKAPNDKDI
-220 VKDAPK
+220 VAGAPR
-226 IRECLNEVSAAHYEQ
+226 ILDCLNETSSNHYSQ
-241 VLDMLKAMEIPY
+241 VLSMLDNMGIDY

-288 RYNDLVQELGGASVP
+288 RYNDLVHELGGKETP

-312 RLLLVIEAINPTNT
+312 RLLLVIEAIKPLEIVT
-326 KASLDLFLV
+326 DIDCFLV
-335 VQGDDLRGKAPKLI
+335 VLGDELRQKAPGI
-349 RKWRTAGLSCDSD
+349 IQKWRSAGLICDFD
-362 SLRRSVKAQMREAN
+362 TMRRSMKAQMREAN
-376 RQGAKYVAILG
+376 RQGAAFAAILG
-387 EDEFSQGVVQL
+387 DEEFSQGVVQL
-398 KNFESGEQQAVAFD
+398 KNFETGEQNAVPLD
-412 QVVNSIKSQAVFLSA
+412 QVVPTIKT
-427 AKNLDP
+427 

>member
-1 MPDKVQRVK
+1 MKALTMPKKIQRVK
-10 GVNDILPGEAKQWQ
+10 GVNDILPPEASQWQ
-24 ALEAVIQRVMKNYA
+24 ALEGMVRNVMQRYA
-38 YGEIRPP
+38 FGEIRPP

-68 YSFSDMSGSSLT
+68 YSFQDMSGSSLT

-135 GSPNPEQDAE
+135 GSGTPEQDVE
-145 MIVLFYAIL
+145 MIALFQAIL
-154 QELGIADSVT
+154 VELGIAGSVT
-164 LKINSVGDAE
+164 LKINSVGDSE
-174 SRASYRSALQDYLRP
+174 SRATYRSALQDYLRP
-189 HLSELS
+189 RLTQLS
-195 ETSQRRFESN
+195 ETSQQRFETN

-211 SKAPDDKEI
+211 SKAPNDREI
-220 VKDAPK
+220 IKDAPK
-226 IRECLNEVSAAHYEQ
+226 IRECLNAASREHYAQ
-241 VLDMLKAMEIPY
+241 VLSMLGSLLIPF

-273 TSDALGAQDAICGGG
+273 TSNALGAQDAICGGG
-288 RYNDLVQELGGASVP
+288 RYNDLIRELGGGDVP

-312 RLLLVIEAINPTNT
+312 RLLLVIDAIKPLDIPTG
-326 KASLDLFLV
+326 LDLYLV
-335 VQGDDLRGKAPKLI
+335 VLGDALRVKAPGLLQD
-349 RKWRTAGLSCDSD
+349 WRAAGLSCDAD
-362 SLRRSVKAQMREAN
+362 SLRRSMKAQMREAN
-376 RQGAKYVAILG
+376 RQEARFAAILG
-387 EDEFSQGVVQL
+387 EDEYAGGLVQL
-398 KNFESGEQQAVAFD
+398 KDFSTGDQTEVPFD
-412 QVVNSIKSQAVFLSA
+412 QVANTVKKGQ
-427 AKNLDP
+427 

>member
-1 MPDKVQRVK
+1 MPQKVQRVK
-10 GVNDILPGEAKQWQ
+10 GVNDILPQEAKQWQ
-24 ALEAVIQRVMKNYA
+24 ALEQVVKEVMERYA
-38 YGEIRPP
+38 FGEIRPP

-68 YSFSDMSGSSLT
+68 YSFSDMSKASLT

-94 QNNLQQVS
+94 QNNLQQIS

-145 MIVLFYAIL
+145 MIALFYAIL
-154 QELGIADSVT
+154 KELGIEKAVT
-164 LKINSVGDAE
+164 LKVNSVGDSE
-174 SRASYRSALQDYLRP
+174 SRALYRNALQEYLRP
-189 HLSELS
+189 HLGSLS
-195 ETSQRRFESN
+195 ETSQSRFESN

-211 SKAPDDKEI
+211 SKAPNDREL

-226 IRECLNEVSAAHYEQ
+226 IRNCLNVASASHYAEVLEMLAAM
-241 VLDMLKAMEIPY
+241 DIPF

-288 RYNDLVQELGGASVP
+288 RYNDLVKELGGQDVP

-312 RLLLVIEAINPTNT
+312 RLLLVVDALQPLEV
-326 KASLDLFLV
+326 SSGLDLFLI
-335 VQGDDLRGKAPKLI
+335 VQDEGLRVKAPQLI
-349 RKWRTAGLSCDSD
+349 HEWRGAGLKCDMD
-362 SLRRSVKAQMREAN
+362 TLRRSMKAQMREAN
-376 RQGAKYVAILG
+376 RQEASFVAILG
-387 EDEFSQGVVQL
+387 EDEFSRGVIQL
-398 KNFESGEQQAVAFD
+398 KNFETGEQEAVAFEH
-412 QVVNSIKSQAVFLSA
+412 VAASITRTRH
-427 AKNLDP
+427 PE

>member
-1 MPDKVQRVK
+1 MPQKVQRVK

-24 ALEAVIQRVMKNYA
+24 ALENVVKHVMDRFA
-38 YGEIRPP
+38 FGEIRPP
-45 IFEKTELFA
+45 IFEKTELFT

-68 YSFSDMSGSSLT
+68 YSFSDMSKSSLT

-94 QNNLQQVS
+94 QNNLQQIS

-145 MIVLFYAIL
+145 MIALFYAIL
-154 QELGIADSVT
+154 RELGIEKSVT
-164 LKINSVGDAE
+164 LKINSVGDSE
-174 SRASYRSALQDYLRP
+174 SRAIYRHSLQEYLRP
-189 HLSELS
+189 QLSSLS
-195 ETSQRRFESN
+195 ETSQKRFESN

-211 SKAPDDKEI
+211 SKAPNDKEL

-226 IRECLNEVSAAHYEQ
+226 IRECLNETSATHYSE
-241 VLDMLKAMEIPY
+241 VLKMLEAMDIPY

-288 RYNDLVQELGGASVP
+288 RYNDLVKELGGQDVP
-303 AIGWASGIE
+303 AIGWAAGIE
-312 RLLLVIEAINPTNT
+312 RLLLVVEALQPLKT
-326 KASLDLFLV
+326 ASELDLFLI
-335 VQGDDLRGKAPKLI
+335 VQGEDLRIQAPKLI
-349 RKWRTAGLSCDSD
+349 HEWRSFGLKCDMD
-362 SLRRSVKAQMREAN
+362 TLRRSMKSQMREAN
-376 RQGAKYVAILG
+376 RQEARYVAILG
-387 EDEFSQGVVQL
+387 EEEFGQGIVQL
-398 KNFESGEQQAVAFD
+398 KNFETGKQETVTFSD
-412 QVVNSIKSQAVFLSA
+412 VVDTIKNSQ
-427 AKNLDP
+427 

>member
-1 MPDKVQRVK
+1 MPQKVQRVK
-10 GVNDILPGEAKQWQ
+10 GVNDILPQEAKQWQ
-24 ALEAVIQRVMKNYA
+24 VLEHVVKQVMDRYA
-38 YGEIRPP
+38 FGEIRPP

-68 YSFSDMSGSSLT
+68 YSFSDMSKSSLT

-94 QNNLQQVS
+94 QNNLQQIS

-145 MIVLFYAIL
+145 VIALFYAIL
-154 QELGIADSVT
+154 KELGIEKSVT
-164 LKINSVGDAE
+164 LKINSVGDGE
-174 SRASYRSALQDYLRP
+174 SRAHYRSSLQEYLRP
-189 HLSELS
+189 HLSLLS
-195 ETSQRRFESN
+195 ETSQKRFETN

-211 SKAPDDKEI
+211 SKAPNDKEL

-226 IRECLNEVSAAHYEQ
+226 IRECLNKVSAIHYAE
-241 VLDMLKAMEIPY
+241 VLKMLEAMDIPY

-288 RYNDLVQELGGASVP
+288 RYNDLVKELGGPDVP

-312 RLLLVIEAINPTNT
+312 RLLLVVEALQPL
-326 KASLDLFLV
+326 KADSGLDLFLI
-335 VQGDDLRGKAPKLI
+335 VQGEDLRLKAPKLI
-349 RKWRTAGLSCDSD
+349 HEWRSAGLNCDMD
-362 SLRRSVKAQMREAN
+362 TLRRSMKAQMREAN
-376 RQGAKYVAILG
+376 RQEARYVAILG
-387 EDEFSQGVVQL
+387 DEEYGQGIVQL
-398 KNFESGEQQAVAFD
+398 KNFETGVQSAVTFEN
-412 QVVNSIKSQAVFLSA
+412 VVSNINKAQS
-427 AKNLDP
+427 P